1 MTVHAILDTGVIM
14 QILKKKRLPEIETLI
29 RNLLNKRTKAYIINT
44 ILLEVARHLTE
55 GKGKQI
61 VFPQILSF
69 LEKYDIELYKT
80 TITDNINAGIVQYQ
94 TKPIFSACDSLIVI
108 IAAKERW
115 SVFTTDKKLID
126 NTPLH
131 LKNRIKFVK
140 FSY

>member
-1 MTVHAILDTGVIM
+1 M
-14 QILKKKRLPEIETLI
+14 QILKKKRLPEIKTLI
-29 RNLLNKRTKAYIINT
+29 RNLLNKSTKAYIINT

-80 TITDNINAGIVQYQ
+80 TITDNINAGIVKYQ

-126 NTPLH
+126 ITPLH

-140 FSY
+140 FSC